1 MGAISCLLLFV
12 CHRTLATNEYC
23 TMDVYGAIAV
33 AAIFSNALFAEG
45 SRRNISKKKGDS
57 GVVCLFDW
65 NIDSSRY
72 DFMRDWNN
80 DSAGFARLSI

>member
-1 MGAISCLLLFV
+1 MGAISSLLLFV

-23 TMDVYGAIAV
+23 TMDGYGAIAV

-65 NIDSSRY
+65 NIDSSCY
-72 DFMRDWNN
+72 DFMRDWND
-80 DSAGFARLSI
+80 DSTDVARLSI

>member
-1 MGAISCLLLFV
+1 MGAISSLSLFMR
-12 CHRTLATNEYC
+12 HRTFATNEYC

-33 AAIFSNALFAEG
+33 AAIFSNALFVEG

-65 NIDSSRY
+65 NIDSSCY
-72 DFMRDWNN
+72 DFMRDWND
-80 DSAGFARLSI
+80 DSTGVARLSI